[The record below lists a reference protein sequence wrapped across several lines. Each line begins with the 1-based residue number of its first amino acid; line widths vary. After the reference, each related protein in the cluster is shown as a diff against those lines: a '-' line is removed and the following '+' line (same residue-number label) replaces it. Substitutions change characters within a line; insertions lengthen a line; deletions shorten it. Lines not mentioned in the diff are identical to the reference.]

1 MRVAVSLT
9 VSSPSRVLIIYI
21 YALRKQEACPAWT
34 VKTVYLYVA
43 IKCACA
49 EASTSDAAVPSG
61 KEV

>member
-9 VSSPSRVLIIYI
+9 VSGPSRIPIIYV
-21 YALRKQEACPAWT
+21 LRKQQEACSAWT

-49 EASTSDAAVPSG
+49 EASTSDAEVPSG

>member
-9 VSSPSRVLIIYI
+9 VSGPSRVLII

-49 EASTSDAAVPSG
+49 EASTSDAEVPSG